1 MFTDWHLKA
10 TISDCFLLT
19 GSLQIAVPGGDRED
33 VSAGPGQHRRAP
45 ARAAVGSR
53 SNDTGHCGGCRVTAH
68 GKPGAA
74 TKRVQTKIFCLI
86 LYLFLQ
92 TSGCSRDIYGSL
104 SLDHGGLGVRAWYRN
119 KS

>member
-1 MFTDWHLKA
+1 ML
-10 TISDCFLLT
+10 
-19 GSLQIAVPGGDRED
+19 GGDRED
-33 VSAGPGQHRRAP
+33 VRAGPGQHRTAP

-86 LYLFLQ
+86 FVFIFTNVIVWLLPKYLRL
-92 TSGCSRDIYGSL
+92 SVIGSR
-104 SLDHGGLGVRAWYRN
+104 RAWG
-119 KS
+119 